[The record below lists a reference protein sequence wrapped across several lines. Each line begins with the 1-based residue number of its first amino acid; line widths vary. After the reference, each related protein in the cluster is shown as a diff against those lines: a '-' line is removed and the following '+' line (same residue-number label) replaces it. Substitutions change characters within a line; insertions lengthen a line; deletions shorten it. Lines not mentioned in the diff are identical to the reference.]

1 MELNG
6 RDLAKRQRIVGAIV
20 LGVGLLF
27 VIRLFQMQ
35 VTTDEWKNRAERL
48 TEEQE
53 VLQPARGL
61 CLDRHGDLLV
71 TNVPSYDL
79 MVVPRHM
86 AGIDTTALASLV
98 QLDRAEL
105 ERRLAKARRYSR
117 YKASPLMRQLSAEEY
132 AALSSELWRYPG
144 LSIRTKP
151 VRANVY
157 GIASQIVGEYREVDR
172 EDMNRDSRYRLG
184 DYKGKSGVE
193 AQFESDLRGTQGIR
207 HHLVDVRNNVRNT
220 LTDMD
225 SLPVTGADVTL
236 TLDAELQRYAE
247 QLMEGKRGAVVAIE
261 PATGEVLAFVSAPSY
276 DGNLLTGTSRGA
288 AYDSLA
294 KHPWKPLYNRAVRGT
309 YRPGSIF
316 KMIQG
321 LIAMEQGSISP
332 RTHIDCNRDII
343 GCHGAHTQ
351 DDLRRAVVH
360 SCNPYFYEVMRRMV
374 NQHPD
379 KDKFDNARLGL
390 GWWTERIK
398 DFGLGTDLGGH
409 IPGMRLGLVPDTTYY
424 NNIYGR
430 RHWTFR
436 TIYSISIGEGELL
449 ATPLHM
455 ANLAAIMA
463 NKGWYMEPHL
473 IRDIGGKGKP
483 ESLQVR
489 HEVAVSATHFDP
501 ILDAMQAVI
510 EDKSGTGRRAY
521 TPGITACG
529 KTGTVQNR
537 NKADH
542 SVFMALA
549 PRKSPEIA
557 VSVYVEYAGAGGDWA
572 APIAGLLVEKYLHG
586 DVPNTERERRVMG
599 ATYPLDPQFAEVEP
613 TQPAP

>member
-1 MELNG
+1 MELN
-6 RDLAKRQRIVGAIV
+6 RTELAGRQRIVGAIV
-20 LGVGLLF
+20 LAVGLVF
-27 VIRLFQMQ
+27 VFRLFQMQ

-53 VLQPARGL
+53 VLHPSRGL
-61 CLDRHGDLLV
+61 CLDRHGELLV
-71 TNVPSYDL
+71 TNAPSYDL
-79 MVVPRHM
+79 MVVPRYM
-86 AGIDTTALASLV
+86 AEVDTSALASL
-98 QLDRAEL
+98 LGL
-105 ERRLAKARRYSR
+105 EREELDTRLSKAGRYSR
-117 YKASPLMRQLSAEEY
+117 YKASPLLRQLNAEEY
-132 AALSSELWRYPG
+132 AKLSPELWRYPG

-151 VRANVY
+151 VRQNVH

-193 AQFESDLRGTQGIR
+193 AQFESDLRGTPGIR

-220 LTDMD
+220 LTELD
-225 SLPVTGADVTL
+225 SLPVTGEDVTL
-236 TLDAELQRYAE
+236 TIDAELQRYAE
-247 QLMEGKRGAVVAIE
+247 LLMEGKRGAVVAIE
-261 PATGEVLAFVSAPSY
+261 PSTGEILAFVSAPSY

-294 KHPWKPLYNRAVRGT
+294 SHPWKPLYNRAVRGT

-316 KMIQG
+316 KMVQG
-321 LIAMEQGSISP
+321 LIAMQQGAISP
-332 RTHIDCNRDII
+332 RTHIVCNRDII

-374 NQHPD
+374 NQHPEM
-379 KDKFDNARLGL
+379 DKFDNARLGL
-390 GWWTERIK
+390 GWWTDRIK

-409 IPGMRLGLVPDTTYY
+409 VPGTRLGLVPDTTYY
-424 NNIYGR
+424 DNIYGK
-430 RHWTFR
+430 RHWTYR

-463 NKGWYMEPHL
+463 NKGHYYEPHL
-473 IRDIGGKGKP
+473 VRDIGGKGKP
-483 ESLQVR
+483 ADLQVR
-489 HEVAVSATHFDP
+489 HDVGVDAQHFDP

-510 EDKSGTGRRAY
+510 EDRTGTGRRAY
-521 TPGITACG
+521 TRGITTCG

-549 PRKSPEIA
+549 PREDPQIA
-557 VSVYVEYAGAGGDWA
+557 VSVYVEYAGAGGEWA
-572 APIAGLLVEKYLHG
+572 APIAGLLVEKYVTG
-586 DVPNTERERRVMG
+586 DTPDSERADRIIG
-599 ATYPLDPQFAEVEP
+599 ATYPLDPEFAEVEP
-613 TQPAP
+613 ATPAP